1 MFFEQERGQFFR
13 PLTGKYRAQV
23 MECLR
28 ELYQRLYS
36 SSSADY
42 GQALGRDTMIEI
54 FQEALVRAPQLA
66 DGEFAD
72 EVDALLSK
80 QDEDGGEHSPATD
93 SGNNDGESR
102 FRNSREQAVWVL
114 NTLIEHG
121 WIEKQVDEAT
131 LQSTFAFSRYGRL
144 ITEPFVSESRTTAR
158 TRHRNTR
165 NTRNSLE
172 SFLERG
178 DVYDLLDAYEYS
190 ERIISDFTDVIA
202 ELEERKRDLVREM
215 EDQLLVQRASEAF
228 FDFMENRF
236 QPDLSVR
243 LSADNVEKHRDQIS
257 RLIKGIRN
265 KDKDFKAAAEKRL
278 RELLPELAREGHS
291 VLWILLDGIELRLR
305 NASDVML
312 PALRKALQSFTKR
325 ADIIIRQMSYLAS
338 QQHND
343 VLSVCKHLTSL
354 GKEKQD
360 ELLLR
365 AGDMMAV
372 PEIGFVD
379 PASVRI
385 HATRQRRTVDA
396 GLDDGGGDFDI
407 DARKD
412 IYVQQVLDQAFLVN
426 QQSLRSYMRKHLT
439 AGNKIS
445 TRDLPIESAQD
456 FIAVSHAI
464 GLGASDGLSSEF
476 EFRIDYADGCGPD
489 LTNTTVDGSDGAAAE
504 YFVKKDHFSFE
515 LVFKDDVKNNGT
527 DPAQDAGQSAEN

>member
-13 PLTGKYRAQV
+13 PLTGKYRAQI

-42 GQALGRDTMIEI
+42 GQALARDTLIEI
-54 FQEALVRAPQLA
+54 FQEALVRAPALA
-66 DGEFAD
+66 GDDDAGTAD
-72 EVDALLSK
+72 DDHAE
-80 QDEDGGEHSPATD
+80 G
-93 SGNNDGESR
+93 R
-102 FRNSREQAVWVL
+102 FRNSRDHAVWVL
-114 NTLIEHG
+114 NQLLEHG

-131 LQSTFAFSRYGRL
+131 LQSTFSYTRYGRL
-144 ITEPFVSESRTTAR
+144 FTEPFVAESRSMAR

-178 DVYDLLDAYEYS
+178 DIYDLLDAYEYS

-257 RLIKGIRN
+257 QLITGIRK
-265 KDKDFKAAAEKRL
+265 KDKTFKANAERRL
-278 RELLPELAREGHS
+278 RELLPELSQSGQS
-291 VLWILLDGIELRLR
+291 VLWNILDGIELRLR
-305 NASDVML
+305 NASDIML

-343 VLSVCKHLTSL
+343 VLAVCKRLAAMP
-354 GKEKQD
+354 EAQQN
-360 ELLLR
+360 ELLEKAAER
-365 AGDMMAV
+365 MAV
-372 PEIGFVD
+372 PEISLVD
-379 PASVRI
+379 PAQVRL
-385 HATRQRRTVDA
+385 ANPRQRRMIESAV
-396 GLDDGGGDFDI
+396 DDGSGDFDI
-407 DARKD
+407 GARRD
-412 IYVQQVLDQAFLVN
+412 IYIQQVLDQAFLVN
-426 QQSLRSYMRKHLT
+426 QQALKGYMRNNLR
-439 AGNKIS
+439 AGNKVS
-445 TRDLPIESAQD
+445 TRELPIETASD
-456 FIAVSHAI
+456 FLAVAHAI
-464 GLGASDGLSSEF
+464 GIGAADGLSSEF
-476 EFRIDYADGCGPD
+476 EFRIECD
-489 LTNTTVDGSDGAAAE
+489 NSDKPAGDAGD
-504 YFVKKDHFSFE
+504 YFVKKDHFTFE
-515 LVFKDDVKNNGT
+515 LVQKE
-527 DPAQDAGQSAEN
+527 S

>member
-42 GQALGRDTMIEI
+42 GQALARDTMIEI

-66 DGEFAD
+66 DGGLAD
-72 EVDALLSK
+72 EVDALLAAEK
-80 QDEDGGEHSPATD
+80 DADEHEG
-93 SGNNDGESR
+93 R
-102 FRNSREQAVWVL
+102 FRNSRDQAVWVL
-114 NTLIEHG
+114 NQLIDHG

-131 LQSTFAFSRYGRL
+131 LQSTFSFSRYGRL
-144 ITEPFVSESRTTAR
+144 FTEPFVSESRTSAR

-257 RLIKGIRN
+257 KLINGIR
-265 KDKDFKAAAEKRL
+265 KQDKVFKANAEKRL
-278 RELLPELAREGHS
+278 RELLPELAQEGHS
-291 VLWILLDGIELRLR
+291 VLWTILDGIELRLR

-312 PALRKALQSFTKR
+312 PALRRALQSFTKR

-343 VLSVCKHLTSL
+343 VLAVCKHLAGL
-354 GKEKQD
+354 PADQQGK
-360 ELLLR
+360 LLER
-365 AGDMMAV
+365 AGEMMAV

-379 PASVRI
+379 PASVKL
-385 HATRQRRTVDA
+385 HAARTRRTVEA
-396 GLDDGGGDFDI
+396 SLDDGSGDFDI
-407 DARKD
+407 EARKD

-426 QQSLRSYMRKHLT
+426 QHALRSYMRQHLS
-439 AGNKIS
+439 AGHKIS
-445 TRDLPIESAQD
+445 TRDLPIDSAQD
-456 FIAVSHAI
+456 FLAVSHAI

-476 EFRIDYADGCGPD
+476 EFRIDYAEGCGPD
-489 LTNTTVDGSDGAAAE
+489 LPNSTTESDGAAGQ
-504 YFVKKDHFSFE
+504 YFERKDHFSFE
-515 LVFKDDVKNNGT
+515 LVLKDAPQAE
-527 DPAQDAGQSAEN
+527 DPRASSQQAE

>member
-1 MFFEQERGQFFR
+1 MFFEQERVQFFR

-23 MECLR
+23 RECLR

-42 GQALGRDTMIEI
+42 GQALARDTMVEI
-54 FQEALVRAPQLA
+54 FQEALIRAPQLA
-66 DGEFAD
+66 DGDDAGDSDAD
-72 EVDALLSK
+72 AGHE
-80 QDEDGGEHSPATD
+80 G
-93 SGNNDGESR
+93 R
-102 FRNSREQAVWVL
+102 FKNSREHAVWVL
-114 NTLIEHG
+114 NQLQEHG
-121 WIEKQVDEAT
+121 WVEKQVDEAT
-131 LQSTFAFSRYGRL
+131 LQSTFAFSRYGR
-144 ITEPFVSESRTTAR
+144 IFTEPFVAESRTSAR

-257 RLIKGIRN
+257 GLIAGIRK
-265 KDKDFKAAAEKRL
+265 KDKVFKAAAEKRL
-278 RELLPELAREGHS
+278 RELLPELARQGQS
-291 VLWILLDGIELRLR
+291 VLWNILDGIELRLR

-312 PALRKALQSFTKR
+312 PALRRALQSFTKR

-354 GKEKQD
+354 PATQQD
-360 ELLLR
+360 ALLAR
-365 AGDMMAV
+365 AGEMMAV
-372 PEIGFVD
+372 PEVAFVD
-379 PASVRI
+379 PASVKLHASRNRRI
-385 HATRQRRTVDA
+385 VDA
-396 GLDDGGGDFDI
+396 GLDDGSGDFDL

-412 IYVQQVLDQAFLVN
+412 IYIQQVLDQAFLVN
-426 QQSLRSYMRKHLT
+426 QQALRSYMRRHLT
-439 AGNKIS
+439 AGAKIS

-456 FIAVSHAI
+456 FLAVSHAI

-476 EFRIDYADGCGPD
+476 EFRIDYADGCGPE
-489 LTNTTVDGSDGAAAE
+489 LPNTTHQSDGAAAE
-504 YFVKKDHFSFE
+504 FFQRKDHFSFE
-515 LVFKDDVKNNGT
+515 LVLKDT
-527 DPAQDAGQSAEN
+527 PQTPAAE